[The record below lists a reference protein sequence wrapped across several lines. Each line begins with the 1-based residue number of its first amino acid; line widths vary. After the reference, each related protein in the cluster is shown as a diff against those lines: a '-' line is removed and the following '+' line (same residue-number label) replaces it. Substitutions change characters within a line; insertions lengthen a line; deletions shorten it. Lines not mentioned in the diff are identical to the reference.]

1 MLIHLHKQATTTPK
15 VRAAI
20 QASGEPASALA
31 ARFGTTEQTVYKWKH
46 RDSVHDRSHTPHR
59 LQTTL
64 TPAQEAV
71 AVALRTT
78 LLVSL
83 DDLLAVVREFL
94 NPNASRS
101 GLDRCLRRHGVGN
114 LRDLKAKAPTPKH
127 SAFKAYEPGYIHI
140 DVKYLPQM
148 ADEASRRYL
157 FVAIDRATR
166 WVFIRVFKAKTAAN
180 ARRFLRDLE
189 RACPL
194 RIRTILTDNG
204 KEFTDRLFGLRKRAA
219 TGEHEFGK
227 LCAALDIEHRLTP
240 PKSPQTNGM
249 VERFN
254 GRIEE
259 VLQSHHFRSGEEL
272 ETTLHRYVW
281 LYNQQLPQSA
291 LGSKTPLQAMKDWH
305 KLKPE
310 LFKKQPYYLTGC
322 DTYAMVRDT
331 NAIFLL
337 DEPESHFNPIW
348 RVKFFQRLL
357 DMTGNR
363 GNQEVL
369 LTTHAPFVPS
379 DMPREQ
385 VMIFSRRAE
394 TGKVDVLEPSIETF
408 GATFDRI
415 LEACFNIRPPNS
427 FIAEKQIEELLAS
440 DNVEKIEAGFQEL
453 GPSTGKAVLADHLR
467 KLKNNIA

>member
-1 MLIHLHKQATTTPK
+1 MLVRLHSEATTTPK
-15 VRAAI
+15 IRAEI
-20 QASGEPASALA
+20 QASNEAAWVLA
-31 ARFGTTEQTVYKWKH
+31 ERYGTTEQTVYKWRH
-46 RDSVHDRSHTPHR
+46 RDSVEDRSHTPHR

-83 DDLLAVVREFL
+83 EDLLAVVREFL

-114 LRDLKAKAPTPKH
+114 LRELNAKAPKPKH

-148 ADEASRRYL
+148 ADKTSRRYL

-166 WVFIRVFKAKTAAN
+166 WVFIRIFSAKSAAN

-194 RIRTILTDNG
+194 KIRTILTDNG
-204 KEFTDRLFGLRKRAA
+204 KEFTDRLFGLRKRAP
-219 TGEHEFGK
+219 TGNHEFDK
-227 LCAALDIEHRLTP
+227 LCVELDIDHRLTP

-254 GRIEE
+254 GRIED
-259 VLQSHHFRSGEEL
+259 VLQGHHFKSGEDL
-272 ETTLHRYVW
+272 EQTLERYVW

-305 KLKPE
+305 NLKPE
-310 LFKKQPYYLTGC
+310 LFKKQPHYLPGC
-322 DTYAMVRDT
+322 D
-331 NAIFLL
+331 
-337 DEPESHFNPIW
+337 S
-348 RVKFFQRLL
+348 
-357 DMTGNR
+357 
-363 GNQEVL
+363 
-369 LTTHAPFVPS
+369 
-379 DMPREQ
+379 
-385 VMIFSRRAE
+385 
-394 TGKVDVLEPSIETF
+394 
-408 GATFDRI
+408 
-415 LEACFNIRPPNS
+415 
-427 FIAEKQIEELLAS
+427 
-440 DNVEKIEAGFQEL
+440 
-453 GPSTGKAVLADHLR
+453 
-467 KLKNNIA
+467 